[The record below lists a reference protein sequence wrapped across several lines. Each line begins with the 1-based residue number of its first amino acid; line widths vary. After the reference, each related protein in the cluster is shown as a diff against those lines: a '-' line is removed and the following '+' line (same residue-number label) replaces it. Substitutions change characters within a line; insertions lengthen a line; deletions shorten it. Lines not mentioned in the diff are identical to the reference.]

1 MQRCKVHIMREA
13 CESVQL
19 AGRQAVSVSLSLGA
33 VRRRRVPRSVPH
45 PLGLKG
51 WTHLLLSSSIVTDSR
66 RVNPRSLQ
74 RRMRHLIHFLDW
86 IRSALVGIAFSS
98 PAPCSALY
106 RERERERENIVHIKH
121 ESGDVQTRACIHC
134 KTLSA
139 QNACASAR
147 RQKSHTSLSRG
158 TQTRRLHDEAAVL
171 EGSLSRVHPAVRQQR
186 QQLQDDLRCSPQG
199 RRSLTVHNPQNRA
212 GAGGCARCRRLCL

>member
-1 MQRCKVHIMREA
+1 VSRC
-13 CESVQL
+13 SSQ
-19 AGRQAVSVSLSLGA
+19 AGRQCLSVCPWVLFGGGGD
-33 VRRRRVPRSVPH
+33 PRSVPH

-51 WTHLLLSSSIVTDSR
+51 WTHLSLSSSIVTDSR

-86 IRSALVGIAFSS
+86 IRSALVGIALSS

-106 RERERERENIVHIKH
+106 RERENIVHIKH
-121 ESGDVQTRACIHC
+121 ESGDVQTHACIHC
-134 KTLSA
+134 KTLPA

-186 QQLQDDLRCSPQG
+186 QQLQDACMHARQHALQG
-199 RRSLTVHNPQNRA
+199 TLQEIKTALPRE
-212 GAGGCARCRRLCL
+212 GGP